1 MSEPLDPGIPLDPV
15 TRAISDAGLIAILRS
30 ASTRHYAPAVELLVS
45 TGVRVIEV
53 TLTAAE
59 GVAALKELAQ
69 TYAGT
74 EVVVGAGT
82 VISSDQAEACID
94 AGAAFLV
101 SPAVT
106 PDVMATA
113 RIAEVPMYPGALTPT
128 EILSAHRSGASAVK
142 LFPASAMSPSY
153 LKDVR
158 GPFPGIPVIPTGGID
173 IDDVPSWLAAGAA
186 AVGLGS
192 PLLGGSLT
200 DGPDADLAERARRA
214 VAAVAGAR
222 S

>member
-1 MSEPLDPGIPLDPV
+1 MSDPLAAGAVLDPV
-15 TRAISDAGLIAILRS
+15 TRAITDAGLVAILRS
-30 ASTRHYAPAVELLVS
+30 ASTRHYAAAVEVLVAS
-45 TGVRVIEV
+45 DVRVVEV
-53 TLTAAE
+53 TLTAADA
-59 GVAALKELAQ
+59 VASIRALVRA
-69 TYAGT
+69 YAGT
-74 EVVVGAGT
+74 DVVVGAGT
-82 VISSDQAEACID
+82 VVSSDQAEACID

-113 RIAEVPMYPGALTPT
+113 RIAGVAVYPGALTPT

-142 LFPASAMSPSY
+142 LFPASAVSPGY

-158 GPFPGIPVIPTGGID
+158 GPFPDIPVIPTGGIGVD
-173 IDDVPSWLAAGAA
+173 EIPSWLAAGAA

-192 PLLGGSLT
+192 PLLGSSLAE
-200 DGPDADLAERARRA
+200 GPDAAFTRRARRA
-214 VAAVAGAR
+214 VAAVAEAR

>member
-1 MSEPLDPGIPLDPV
+1 MSEPLDPGTPPDPV
-15 TRAISDAGLIAILRS
+15 TRTISDAGLIAILRS
-30 ASTRHYAPAVELLVS
+30 ASTRHYAAAVELLVS

-59 GVAALKELAQ
+59 GVAAIKELAQ
-69 TYAGT
+69 AYAGT
-74 EVVVGAGT
+74 DVVVGAGT
-82 VISSDQAEACID
+82 VISTDQAEACID

-113 RIAEVPMYPGALTPT
+113 RIAGVPMYPGALTPT
-128 EILSAHRSGASAVK
+128 EILSAHRSGAAAVK
-142 LFPASAMSPSY
+142 LFPASAVSPSY

-173 IDDVPSWLAAGAA
+173 IDDIPRWLAAGAA

-192 PLLGGSLT
+192 PLFGSSLA
-200 DGPDADLAERARRA
+200 DGPDADLGERARRA
-214 VAAVAGAR
+214 VAAVADAR